1 MFDATE
7 PTVAPE
13 KRRDA
18 AAARWAAVRSVLG
31 AQRDVAPIAAGAA
44 RASAN
49 APASHTQE
57 QLWLIEELHPGT
69 AQHNL
74 AIDCR
79 IEGALSVP
87 ALQQA
92 IHAVIE
98 QHDVLRTQIH
108 RLGDALV
115 QMAHPAALFHIEQ
128 IDLSALDAA
137 LAVCELDRIV
147 GQVAQ
152 TLFALTEPLLPRV
165 VLVKTAPERFCLILC
180 FHHMVFDGWS
190 FAIFM
195 REISRGYNKALAGR
209 STPEQRPRK
218 DAVSYGDY
226 AVWQRAQSGSGA
238 HEAALAYWR
247 RVLQQ
252 PLPVTRLPTDAGGYA
267 DTTAKGAGASFPFKL
282 DRQLS
287 TKLERLC
294 ASEGVTLFTL
304 LLSAYMVLLYRLS
317 GQPDVVVGCTAANR
331 LNIELLDMMGPFVN
345 TMALRTHLE
354 DHYSMR
360 QLIARVNQTANE
372 AFKHQAT
379 PYLHVVQAVA
389 PERRASGSQLFQ
401 VMFVHQNL
409 PSADWQFDGLT
420 VTCSNVHSG
429 AAQMDMTLTTWE
441 KEGQIGGLW
450 SWDTAVFNGADVAA
464 WAGYFAT
471 LLSDIVADPDKPIV
485 ALDLMTTAERDAVIA
500 AGVGPASGA
509 NVLLTMPAAFARQVQ
524 RNPDAIAVKGVGEG
538 CVGLSY
544 SELDE
549 RASQLAA
556 RLWRV
561 SGANRAHVGICLTPS
576 TDLAVA
582 MLAVL
587 KLGCA
592 YVPMSCTDPVDRL
605 RQIAVDAHLAYVIT
619 EPAHASA
626 VRAAGVN
633 PIFVTDESDAEID
646 AVDATRAR
654 AEFDLS
660 EFDHCT
666 AESIACVMYTSGS
679 SGQPKGACIAHRGII
694 RLVVGA
700 NYVQFDASDR
710 VLQIAAVAFDGSI
723 FEIWGALLNGACL
736 LFPASPK
743 LSLSALAEHIQV
755 HDITVLMMTTGLFE
769 MLVDEHLS
777 AFARVRTVLVGGDI
791 LSLPHARRFVEA
803 VPGCRLL
810 NGYGPTENTTFSTTH
825 AVRADK
831 SFSAASIPIGRPIS
845 GTQVMVLDR
854 NLRPVAQGVAGEAC
868 VAGEGLMLGY
878 LRDGRADPDSLV
890 MSPVVGHGGQR
901 LYRTGDRVRLRRDGE
916 FEFIGRLDA
925 QLKIGGFRIEPA
937 EIEAALMRCP
947 QVSHAA
953 VLAIGETASTRH
965 LVAFVAL
972 ANDAHNP
979 NGGGSAVTAIQ
990 TALQRLLPSAFVP
1003 KDLRVVAELPLTTT
1017 GKIDRAALRVQAIAE
1032 AAHSAA
1038 VDAASPPTGETELL
1052 LADIF
1057 AQALGRPVLDRHASF
1072 FDLGGHSL
1080 LALKAVS
1087 LIEKALQL
1095 RVPLVALFEQPS
1107 VAGLA
1112 ISVQKIQVLAARAAQ
1127 ARALP
1132 LLPENLVEIKSGT
1145 QRQPLFLVPGGN
1157 GGMAEMTLY
1166 ARLLARVGGETRVLG
1181 FVARGRDPAAAPHPT
1196 VAAMASHYIRQMRQV
1211 QPDGPY
1217 ALCGE
1222 CVGGTIAF
1230 EMAQQLI
1237 AAAEQV
1243 NLLLLLDTWCP
1254 TDAGVRH
1261 YRYYVRPKTRFWVRL
1276 SLVGA
1281 AYRDLAGVVRGLIDS
1296 PPRTDQS
1303 SVARYAADIAR
1314 SLTRITRAWFWKILT
1329 LPQTDP
1335 LAGSFGGPELTYL
1348 RVSHD
1353 YRPRPYAGAIEFILC
1368 EQSRAFGIL
1377 DDWKALAS
1385 GGLRAHVV
1393 PGTHENYIREFTG
1406 ETAQILRAVLD
1417 VVSGFEQPQSGA
1429 DEVRIY

>member
-1 MFDATE
+1 MPDIVGDAG
-7 PTVAPE
+7 
-13 KRRDA
+13 
-18 AAARWAAVRSVLG
+18 AARWAAVRSVLG
-31 AQRDVAPIAAGAA
+31 AQRDVAPIEAGAA
-44 RASAN
+44 RAGAN
-49 APASHTQE
+49 TPASHTQE
-57 QLWLIEELHPGT
+57 QLWLIEELRPGT

-79 IEGALSVP
+79 IEGALSVA
-87 ALQQA
+87 ALQHA
-92 IHAVIE
+92 IDAVIE
-98 QHDVLRTQIH
+98 QHDVLRTRIH
-108 RLGDALV
+108 RLDDALV
-115 QMAHPAALFHIEQ
+115 QTVHPAAPFQLKQ
-128 IDLSALDAA
+128 IDLRAMDAER
-137 LAVCELDRIV
+137 VGRELDRIV
-147 GQVAQ
+147 AQVAH
-152 TLFALTEPLLPRV
+152 TLFVLTEPLLPRV
-165 VLVKTAPERFCLILC
+165 VLVQTAEERFCLMLC

-195 REISRGYNKALAGR
+195 REMSRHYNEALAGHG
-209 STPEQRPRK
+209 TPEQRPRN
-218 DAVSYGDY
+218 DAATYGDY
-226 AVWQRAQSGSGA
+226 ALWQRAQLGSGA
-238 HEAALAYWR
+238 HEAALAHWR

-304 LLSAYMVLLYRLS
+304 LLSAYKVLLYRLS
-317 GQPDVVVGCTAANR
+317 GQNDVIVGCTAANR
-331 LNIELLDMMGPFVN
+331 LSIELVDMVGPFVN
-345 TMALRTHLE
+345 TMALRTQLE

-372 AFKHQAT
+372 AFRHQAT

-409 PSADWQFDGLT
+409 PSADWQFDGLS

-450 SWDTAVFNGADVAA
+450 SWDTAVFDGADVAA

-471 LLSDIVADPDKPIV
+471 LLSAIVADPDKPIA

-500 AGVGPASGA
+500 VGVGPTSGA
-509 NVLLTMPAAFARQVQ
+509 NVLLTVPAAFARQVQ
-524 RNPDAIAVKGVGEG
+524 RNPNAIAVKNVGEG
-538 CVGLSY
+538 SDGSDGSVGGLSY
-544 SELDE
+544 GELDQ
-549 RASQLAA
+549 RANRLAA

-561 SGANRAHVGICLTPS
+561 SGADRAHVGICLTPS
-576 TDLAVA
+576 THLAVA

-587 KLGCA
+587 KLGRA
-592 YVPMSCTDPVDRL
+592 YVPMSCTDPVARL
-605 RQIAVDAHLAYVIT
+605 RQIAVDAHLAHVIT
-619 EPAHASA
+619 EPAYASA

-633 PIFVTDESDAEID
+633 PIFVTDESDAEIH
-646 AVDATRAR
+646 AVGAAR
-654 AEFDLS
+654 ADVDLS

-666 AESIACVMYTSGS
+666 TESLACVMYTSGS

-694 RLVVGA
+694 RLVVDA

-710 VLQIAAVAFDGSI
+710 MLQIAAVAFDGSI

-736 LFPASPK
+736 LFPASPR
-743 LSLSALAEHIQV
+743 LSLSSLAEHIQV
-755 HDITVLMMTTGLFE
+755 HDITVLMITTGLFE
-769 MLVDEHLS
+769 MIVDEHLS

-803 VPGCRLL
+803 LPGCQLL

-825 AVRADK
+825 LVRADN
-831 SFSAASIPIGRPIS
+831 SFSASSIPIGRPVS
-845 GTQVMVLDR
+845 GTQVMVLDG
-854 NLRPVAQGVAGEAC
+854 NLRPVPQGVAGEAWM
-868 VAGEGLMLGY
+868 AGDGLMLGY

-890 MSPVVGHGGQR
+890 MSAVAGQDGQR

-925 QLKIGGFRIEPA
+925 QLKIAGFRIEPA

-947 QVSHAA
+947 QVGHAA
-953 VLAIGETASTRH
+953 VLATGDTASTRH
-965 LVAFVAL
+965 LVAFVTLVNNAPSI
-972 ANDAHNP
+972 DKGYNP
-979 NGGGSAVTAIQ
+979 IHAIQ
-990 TALQRLLPSAFVP
+990 TYLQRVLPVAFVP
-1003 KDLRVVAELPLTTT
+1003 KDLRIVAELPLTTT
-1017 GKIDRAALRVQAIAE
+1017 GKIDRTALRARATAE
-1032 AAHSAA
+1032 AAHTAA
-1038 VDAASPPTGETELL
+1038 ANDVSPPTGETERL
-1052 LADIF
+1052 LADVF
-1057 AQALGRPVLDRHASF
+1057 TQALGRSVLDRHASF

-1112 ISVQKIQVLAARAAQ
+1112 IRVQKIHAQAAQ
-1127 ARALP
+1127 ARAVP

-1181 FVARGRDPAAAPHPT
+1181 FVARGRNPVAAPHPT
-1196 VAAMASHYIRQMRQV
+1196 VAAMATEYILQMRRV

-1237 AAAEQV
+1237 AAGEQV

-1254 TDAGVRH
+1254 TDAGVRR
-1261 YRYYVRPKTRFWVRL
+1261 YRYYVRPKTRFWVRM
-1276 SLVGA
+1276 SLIGA
-1281 AYRDLAGVVRGLIDS
+1281 AYRDLAGVVRELIDS
-1296 PPRTDQS
+1296 PSRTDQS
-1303 SVARYAADIAR
+1303 SVARYSADVAR

-1353 YRPRPYAGAIEFILC
+1353 YRPQPYAGAIEFILC
-1368 EQSRAFGIL
+1368 EQSGAFGIL
-1377 DDWKALAS
+1377 DDWKALVG
-1385 GGLRAHVV
+1385 GGLRAHLV
-1393 PGTHENYIREFTG
+1393 PGTHENYIREFTR
-1406 ETAQILRAVLD
+1406 ETAQMLRAVLD
-1417 VVSGFEQPQSGA
+1417 AMVGFEPPQGSPEEA
-1429 DEVRIY
+1429 QTDY